1 MTAKLLGRRGSH
13 LVEVAISAR
22 HGVLHETDH
31 DYIDKKLPRLSHL
44 FGRLHSVK
52 VTIDFQKT
60 NPKVEVLVSAE
71 HKHDFVAA
79 ESAPHVKEAFDL
91 ALDKME
97 AQLRKYKEKLQ
108 EHHRRGPSPKEES
121 PETTGE
127 PA

>member
-1 MTAKLLGRRGSH
+1 MTVQQLGRRGSSS
-13 LVEVAISAR
+13 VEVAISAR
-22 HGVLHETDH
+22 HGVLHDPDH
-31 DYIDKKLPRLSHL
+31 EYIDKKLPRLSHL

-52 VTIDFQKT
+52 VTVDFQKS

-97 AQLRKYKEKLQ
+97 AQLRKYKEKIQ
-108 EHHRRGPSPKEES
+108 EHRGRGTPPKEDGQDS
-121 PETTGE
+121 AGKS
-127 PA
+127 A